1 MDCVIAALERVLAE
15 GREIF
20 VCADDS
26 PRIQD
31 WLARREAAF
40 KQLNSVSGQLT
51 ESQGTVA
58 VDLIE
63 AIRQLDA
70 SSIANFQ
77 ERLNDLSADLA
88 AARKLKGFL
97 GASGA
102 AEAPALLRRAV

>member
-1 MDCVIAALERVLAE
+1 MIDVIAALERVFAD

-20 VCADDS
+20 ACADGQ

-40 KQLNSVSGQLT
+40 GQLSRVSSQLTAT
-51 ESQGTVA
+51 EKTVA

-70 SSIANFQ
+70 SIIAKLQ
-77 ERLNDLSADLA
+77 ERLNDLSDDLA

-97 GASGA
+97 GASGTA
-102 AEAPALLRRAV
+102 RPPALLRRAV